1 MSDEIKTRQKS
12 LQSAIEALQNQNQ
25 EISTLQEKKRQF
37 EMGAVNGSSI
47 QEAKVVR
54 RGTIIDFILG
64 KVSRKDLN
72 SANEVLFRAE
82 NDDKL
87 TVEMIEELEAI
98 LKNMVVQIPIL
109 QNAVAMARGE
119 LWNAIYE
126 SIKREAQAKV
136 GDLSVLAMGAGTHC
150 GKSPQAVLLDLF
162 GTGEGP
168 NKSIHFE
175 IINAAAAGLKKEFG
189 LDD

>member
-1 MSDEIKTRQKS
+1 MSSEIKDRQQA
-12 LQSAIEALQNQNQ
+12 LQSAIRVLQNKKE
-25 EISTLQEKKRQF
+25 EIQILKEKEKDF
-37 EMGAVNGSSI
+37 EMGVVNGSSI

-54 RGTIIDFILG
+54 RQSIIDYILG
-64 KVSRKDLN
+64 RVTKKDVN

-98 LKNMVVQIPIL
+98 LKNMASQIPIL
-109 QNAVAMARGE
+109 QNAVEAARCK
-119 LWNAIYE
+119 LWEGIYE

-136 GDLSVLAMGAGTHC
+136 GDLPVLAM
-150 GKSPQAVLLDLF
+150 
-162 GTGEGP
+162 
-168 NKSIHFE
+168 
-175 IINAAAAGLKKEFG
+175 AAGSRSGKQYKDALFDVFAGGSISFTVIDEAAKKLAKEFG